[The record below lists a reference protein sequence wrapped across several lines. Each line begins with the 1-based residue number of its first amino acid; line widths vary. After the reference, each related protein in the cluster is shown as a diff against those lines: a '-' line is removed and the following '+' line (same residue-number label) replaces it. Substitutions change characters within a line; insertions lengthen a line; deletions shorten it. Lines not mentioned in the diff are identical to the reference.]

1 MTRPPGVAVSEPEAG
16 SWASDRPS
24 AASDH
29 AAGMHSAAPVY
40 IKRVLKTGDML
51 VDGETPAAA
60 LIYRFLEYLTETEGY
75 LDFIRW
81 LNEWQHVFLAEQ
93 DKRRELYTTFEICRK
108 HCQIKPEYVGA
119 YNGAMEISRGYE
131 VAL

>member
-1 MTRPPGVAVSEPEAG
+1 M
-16 SWASDRPS
+16 
-24 AASDH
+24 
-29 AAGMHSAAPVY
+29 
-40 IKRVLKTGDML
+40 
-51 VDGETPAAA
+51 DGETPAAA
-60 LIYRFLEYLTETEGY
+60 LIYRFIEYLTETEGY

-93 DKRRELYTTFEICRK
+93 GKRRELYTTFEICRK

-131 VAL
+131 VLVASSIDSLSAAELFFRRTSGTTRRRTCASSIQPSRS